1 MTNKEISD
9 MLEEAMSTG
18 DVARRRKLL
27 DALVQEN
34 PENADVQL
42 AQAILGG
49 LYSQGKGG
57 ATRNLER
64 AAQLLENP
72 ARHGHPQA
80 LLQLALVSYQLRRP
94 EAIRLFCRAWV
105 AGGTSAEAAAA
116 KLEELRRAGASKP
129 AFLQI
134 IDGEINGP
142 LADLREEIREN
153 ADAGG
158 SAQMALALYYIYE
171 LNGPQAGNLE
181 RAYDCLKEAQRA
193 GNPLAAIY
201 LERTAF
207 AHMENPE
214 ASARLPDART
224 DYAPKPVWTE
234 PAYPDGF
241 PEDGGDRAAGQR
253 EDSLFQA
260 ANMPYAIYGPHNRV
274 YHRIS
279 TGLRSA
285 DYICEK
291 DSDWVT
297 IRDEDISVGAA
308 GYSATTSSGY
318 FYW

>member
-142 LADLREEIREN
+142 LADLREKIREN

-181 RAYDCLKEAQRA
+181 RAYD
-193 GNPLAAIY
+193 
-201 LERTAF
+201 
-207 AHMENPE
+207 
-214 ASARLPDART
+214 
-224 DYAPKPVWTE
+224 
-234 PAYPDGF
+234 
-241 PEDGGDRAAGQR
+241 
-253 EDSLFQA
+253 
-260 ANMPYAIYGPHNRV
+260 
-274 YHRIS
+274 
-279 TGLRSA
+279 
-285 DYICEK
+285 
-291 DSDWVT
+291 
-297 IRDEDISVGAA
+297 
-308 GYSATTSSGY
+308 
-318 FYW
+318 

>member
-1 MTNKEISD
+1 MTDKEISD

-18 DVARRRKLL
+18 DFARRRKLL
-27 DALVQEN
+27 DALVQED
-34 PENADVQL
+34 PENTDVQL
-42 AQAILGG
+42 AQTMLGG
-49 LYSQGKGG
+49 LHFQGKGR
-57 ATRNLER
+57 ASRNLER

-94 EAIRLFCRAWV
+94 EAIRLFCRAW
-105 AGGTSAEAAAA
+105 ATGGTSAEAAAA
-116 KLEELRRAGASKP
+116 KLEELRRAGTSEP

-134 IDGEINGP
+134 IDGEIHGP
-142 LADLREEIREN
+142 LADLQKKIREKR
-153 ADAGG
+153 DANG
-158 SAQMALALYYIYE
+158 SAQMAVALYYIYE
-171 LNGPQAGNLE
+171 LNGPRAGNLHQ
-181 RAYDCLKEAQRA
+181 AYDCLREAQRA

-201 LERTAF
+201 LDRTAF

-224 DYAPKPVWTE
+224 DYAPKPVRAE
-234 PAYPDGF
+234 PAYDSDF
-241 PEDGGDRAAGQR
+241 QEDGEVGESEQESG
-253 EDSLFQA
+253 SLFQA
-260 ANMPYAIYGPHNRV
+260 ANMPSTIYGPYNHV
-274 YHRIS
+274 YHRVS

-285 DYICEK
+285 DYICEE

-297 IRDEDISVGAA
+297 IRDEDISVGVT